1 MTSLSTG
8 ELLTDGEWRQY
19 GDANAEFFR
28 SEEERI
34 FSEIDRQRVV
44 AEAEV
49 RTVFEREIRRLL
61 PDSPLTEARMQEYN
75 SSFKKGR
82 VPVPLFM
89 MLHKG
94 DEQSR
99 RALKHIQYLDRQ
111 TGRQKEKE
119 LLANLRRI
127 QKAVGILQDYLTKP
141 ELSPE
146 EFSRL
151 PPMLKELYI
160 PDPSG
165 VYTKQNVG
173 GGRLRRRRMTRHKRR
188 RTAPKRKT
196 RSRR

>member
-61 PDSPLTEARMQEYN
+61 PDSHLTEARMQEYN

-127 QKAVGILQDYLTKP
+127 QKAVGILQDYLAKP

>member
-8 ELLTDGEWRQY
+8 ELLTDGEWRRF
-19 GDANAEFFR
+19 GERDAAFFGN
-28 SEEERI
+28 EEDRI
-34 FSEIDRQRVV
+34 YSEIDEQRVL

-49 RTVFEREIRRLL
+49 RAVFEREIRRLL

-99 RALKHIQYLDRQ
+99 RALKHIQYLDRE

-119 LLANLRRI
+119 LLGNLRRI
-127 QKAVGILQDYLTKP
+127 KTAVEILQGYLAKA
-141 ELSPE
+141 ELTPE

-151 PPMLKELYI
+151 PPMLKELYT

-165 VYTKQNVG
+165 VYAKQNVG
-173 GGRLRRRRMTRHKRR
+173 GARKKQR
-188 RTAPKRKT
+188 RTRRRKT
-196 RSRR
+196 RGRR

>member
-1 MTSLSTG
+1 MG
-8 ELLTDGEWRQY
+8 ELLTDGEWRLY
-19 GDANAEFFR
+19 GDGNAEFFR
-28 SEEERI
+28 SEEHRI
-34 FSEIDRQRVV
+34 FDEIDRERVV

-49 RTVFEREIRRLL
+49 RAVFEREIRRLL

-119 LLANLRRI
+119 LLGNLRRI
-127 QKAVGILQDYLTKP
+127 QKAVGILQDYLAKP

-151 PPMLKELYI
+151 PPMLKELYT

-173 GGRLRRRRMTRHKRR
+173 GGKRRTRRRRGN
-188 RTAPKRKT
+188 KRKS